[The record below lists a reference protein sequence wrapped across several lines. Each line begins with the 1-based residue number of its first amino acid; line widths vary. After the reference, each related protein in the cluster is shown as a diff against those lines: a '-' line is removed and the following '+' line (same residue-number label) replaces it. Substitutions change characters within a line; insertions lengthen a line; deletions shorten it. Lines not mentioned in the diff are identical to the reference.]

1 MSCQYI
7 QAIKDTYDG
16 IVSVKTIGGEPV
28 SFSLHRLI
36 STTFKPMFFTLVV
49 DELTWL
55 AHNEI
60 LWCMLSANDIMLVEK
75 TYRAINSL
83 S

>member
-16 IVSVKTIGGEPV
+16 IISVKTMEVSQCLSVSIGLYPPPL
-28 SFSLHRLI
+28 SLCFSLW
-36 STTFKPMFFTLVV
+36 SWM
-49 DELTWL
+49 ELTRH

-60 LWCMLSANDIMLVEK
+60 LWCMLFANDIMLVEK
-75 TYRAINSL
+75 TNRAINS
-83 S
+83 